1 MEESQARKQPSPDY
15 QISYNLAHQPYVE
28 PDDMPLEEDINVVQ
42 LPAKPRSAPTPGTF
56 DRVAEEPL
64 VPRSPTKRKASGS
77 SKGRATTNKR
87 SPKNYRSP
95 QPAKQPFADELQHL
109 EELAERINHIL
120 AERARKRAYEQSQVQ
135 SQSMRGIAPNPPIS
149 PPSPRSPQPQQPIYG
164 QPALEEIDTENLK
177 LQARRIRQ
185 RLSQLELMMDEA
197 EPQSQHSPDLGNPYA
212 AYSYSPPPQPPAP
225 PSHPYQQAYP
235 PQPNPPFD
243 SARQR
248 SEYEAW
254 RAAEELRQLKDQ
266 ERYHYSPAE
275 RPDRSTP
282 YSSFEPIVQR
292 AVSQLRRFPI
302 GRFLHLPRKPMDG
315 LSDAVMW
322 VAVAAIA
329 RIASRYLIAALPWLS
344 PVVTLLMLAPAAVA
358 IFLAVFMPK
367 TGWIPFYRL
376 FLIML
381 GLFIGGKFF

>member
-1 MEESQARKQPSPDY
+1 MEEYQARKQPSQDY
-15 QISYNLAHQPYVE
+15 QISYNLAHQPYSE
-28 PDDMPLEEDINVVQ
+28 PDDMPLEEDMNVVQ
-42 LPAKPRSAPTPGTF
+42 LPAKPRTASTPGTF
-56 DRVAEEPL
+56 DRIAEEPL
-64 VPRSPTKRKASGS
+64 APRSPTKRKSSGA
-77 SKGRATTNKR
+77 SKGRGNAGKKSTKT
-87 SPKNYRSP
+87 YRSP
-95 QPAKQPFADELQHL
+95 QPTKQPFADELQHL

-120 AERARKRAYEQSQVQ
+120 AERARQKVYEQSQ
-135 SQSMRGIAPNPPIS
+135 SQSMRGIAPNAPIAT
-149 PPSPRSPQPQQPIYG
+149 PYPRSPRPQQPIYE
-164 QPALEEIDTENLK
+164 QPSLEELDTENLK
-177 LQARRIRQ
+177 LQAKRIRH
-185 RLSQLELMMDEA
+185 RLSQLELMMDGE
-197 EPQSQHSPDLGNPYA
+197 EPATHNLHDVGTSYA
-212 AYSYSPPPQPPAP
+212 AHHYSPPPQPPAVP
-225 PSHPYQQAYP
+225 LSAPYQQAYP
-235 PQPNPPFD
+235 PQQNPFD

-254 RAAEELRQLKDQ
+254 RAAEELRQLKEQ
-266 ERYHYSPAE
+266 ERHHYAAAE
-275 RPDRSTP
+275 RPDRPNP

-292 AVSQLRRFPI
+292 AVSRLRRLPI
-302 GRFLHLPRKPMDG
+302 GQFLHLPRKPMDG

-344 PVVTLLMLAPAAVA
+344 PVVTLLMLAPAGVA